1 MIIIMFS
8 DEDAGYAKIRNDC
21 RPWKGLW
28 PKRFRC
34 AHMFGGDRHGTHG
47 RRVWDG
53 ADARDFAGWLIAL
66 MVWLLPGAEWAR
78 VSIVIILTYLIGISG
93 FNHII
98 AGSTTMFFLVV
109 TKSISL
115 GRICPSFSFRRCS
128 AM

>member
-1 MIIIMFS
+1 
-8 DEDAGYAKIRNDC
+8 
-21 RPWKGLW
+21 
-28 PKRFRC
+28 
-34 AHMFGGDRHGTHG
+34 MFGGDRHGTHG

-98 AGSTTMFFLVV
+98 AGVHYHVFFGGHQINFPGTYMPQFFFPTLLGNVIGGLAVV
-109 TKSISL
+109 AAL
-115 GRICPSFSFRRCS
+115 GH
-128 AM
+128 AQVVGGKEEQGKAKG